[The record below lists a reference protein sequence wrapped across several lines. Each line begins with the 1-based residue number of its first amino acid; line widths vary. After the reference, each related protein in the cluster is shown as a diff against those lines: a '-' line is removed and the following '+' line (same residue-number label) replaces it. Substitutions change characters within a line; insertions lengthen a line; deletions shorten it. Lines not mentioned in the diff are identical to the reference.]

1 VSFDIDENGILNVT
15 ATDKSTNKNA
25 KITITNNKG
34 RLTKE
39 EIERLVK
46 EAEKFKGEDE
56 VIKKRIES
64 KNTLESYTF
73 SIRNSLKD
81 EKLKDKIKADEREKV
96 EKLIEET

>member
-1 VSFDIDENGILNVT
+1 LS
-15 ATDKSTNKNA
+15 
-25 KITITNNKG
+25 
-34 RLTKE
+34 KE

-56 VIKKRIES
+56 LIKKKIES

-73 SIRNSLKD
+73 SIRNTLKD
-81 EKLKDKIKADEREKV
+81 EKLKDKIKEDEREKV

>member
-1 VSFDIDENGILNVT
+1 LS
-15 ATDKSTNKNA
+15 
-25 KITITNNKG
+25 
-34 RLTKE
+34 KE